1 MAYKSF
7 EELPVWNA
15 AIELAVRVFA
25 MTATGGLNPYAGL
38 KNQIERAV
46 VSVSNNIA
54 EGYERGTRDERVNFL
69 YYALGSAGEVRSM
82 LMLLQ
87 RLPDSRSLHSHV
99 DELLPM
105 TKDVSRQLVAW
116 IEATKDSP
124 HRGPRHENT
133 STRNTRDQT
142 RRRDDFMKHMERIV
156 AESKSNSA
164 TDDEDGR
171 PPGPV
176 DDSPALGS

>member
-15 AIELAVRVFA
+15 AIDLAVRTFA

-69 YYALGSAGEVRSM
+69 YYALGSAGEVRST
-82 LMLLQ
+82 LLLLE
-87 RLPDSRSLHSHV
+87 RLPNTRSLGPHV
-99 DELLPM
+99 SELLPM
-105 TKDVSRQLVAW
+105 VSSVSRQLVAW
-116 IEATKDSP
+116 IEAAKDSQ
-124 HRGPRHENT
+124 HRGPRHENA
-133 STRNTRDQT
+133 STRKAREET
-142 RRRDDFMKHMERIV
+142 RRRDDFLKVLERII
-156 AESKSNSA
+156 AESKSRPA
-164 TDDEDGR
+164 TDDEDG
-171 PPGPV
+171 PPAAPG
-176 DDSPALGS
+176 DD

>member
-15 AIELAVRVFA
+15 AIDLAVRTFA

-82 LMLLQ
+82 LLLLQ
-87 RLPDSRSLHSHV
+87 RLPDGRPLHPHV
-99 DELLPM
+99 SELLPM
-105 TKDVSRQLVAW
+105 AKGVSRQLVAW
-116 IEATKDSP
+116 IEATKDSQN
-124 HRGPRHENT
+124 RGPRHENA
-133 STRNTRDQT
+133 STRNAREQT
-142 RRRDDFMKHMERIV
+142 HRRDDFLKDLERIV
-156 AESKSNSA
+156 AESKSKPA
-164 TDDEDGR
+164 TDDGDC
-171 PPGPV
+171 PPTAPGA
-176 DDSPALGS
+176 D